1 MYNLIRIP
9 ENSLEHFL
17 IAKNTHRWVNDASS
31 VRRID
36 GEMDGK
42 NDRIEINDFL
52 LLHYTT
58 SYASWRITLIFFLSK
73 KNPYEG
79 TRCVLSE
86 L

>member
-36 GEMDGK
+36 GEMDAK
-42 NDRIEINDFL
+42 NNGIEINDYCSFALYNLIRIQKNNLNGFL
-52 LLHYTT
+52 IEKRHICRPTM
-58 SYASWRITLIFFLSK
+58 R
-73 KNPYEG
+73 PQ
-79 TRCVLSE
+79 
-86 L
+86 

>member
-36 GEMDGK
+36 GEIGGEKM
-42 NDRIEINDFL
+42 IEM
-52 LLHYTT
+52 
-58 SYASWRITLIFFLSK
+58 R
-73 KNPYEG
+73 
-79 TRCVLSE
+79 
-86 L
+86 

>member
-36 GEMDGK
+36 GEIGGK
-42 NDRIEINDFL
+42 KMIDEINDFCF
-52 LLHYTT
+52 LHYTT
-58 SYASWRITLIFFLSK
+58 SYAS
-73 KNPYEG
+73 
-79 TRCVLSE
+79 
-86 L
+86 